1 MNMNNGNINPPPG
14 SYNPAVQSQ
23 SESDYWISQ
32 AYPGFSDPT
41 QVPMRYGDTERP
53 LHPPVPP
60 VPPAQPPNTTPYQQS
75 VPNLEDLNRIKQLLL
90 SAMTPY
96 GAAALSTPQ
105 PKINQS
111 VSPGEAIAP
120 IRIPL
125 TFDLQFNISI
135 NLQINSKQ
143 NNDSQ
148 Q

>member
-1 MNMNNGNINPPPG
+1 MNDNGNLNRPPG
-14 SYNPAVQSQ
+14 NYNPAVQSQ
-23 SESDYWISQ
+23 SEADYWISQ

-60 VPPAQPPNTTPYQQS
+60 AQPPNATPYQQS
-75 VPNLEDLNRIKQLLL
+75 VPNLDDLNRIKQLLL

-96 GAAALSTPQ
+96 GAAALSPPQ

-111 VSPGEAIAP
+111 VTPGEAIAP

-143 NNDSQ
+143 NDVQ